1 MVRFAEVVR
10 TNYLPENEIIYSS
23 GEAVVFSDMLKAVNR
38 DGPIATIAC
47 FLGVITLLLIVF
59 RSFHASIV
67 ILASL
72 LGGMVLMGG
81 IIAVFDIKINFFN
94 FIVIPTT
101 LGIGVD
107 YSVNLYQRY
116 LLDGKGSINNMI
128 QSTGA
133 ALVMCSSTTLIGYT
147 SLMLT
152 SNRGLHSFGIIAN
165 VGEIATLTAALLILP
180 AYLLIME
187 KKVVN
192 KKLQPSNNFKIG

>member
-1 MVRFAEVVR
+1 MVFA
-10 TNYLPENEIIYSS
+10 
-23 GEAVVFSDMLKAVNR
+23 DMLKAVDR

-47 FLGVITLLLIVF
+47 FVGVITLLVLAF
-59 RSFHASIV
+59 RSIHASVV

-72 LGGMVLMGG
+72 LGGMLVMGG
-81 IIAVFDIKINFFN
+81 VIAVFDIKVNFFN

-116 LLDGKGSINNMI
+116 RLDGRGSIGNMV
-128 QSTGA
+128 QHTGA

-152 SNRGLHSFGIIAN
+152 SNRGLHSFGIMAN
-165 VGEIATLTAALLILP
+165 VGEIATLATALVALP

-187 KKVVN
+187 KRRTRPVT
-192 KKLQPSNNFKIG
+192 